1 MRQSDGGAWGEGGGR
16 QGTQEQGEGGKSEE
30 EGYESVGR
38 QEGRDSDGESS

>member
-1 MRQSDGGAWGEGGGR
+1 MAHGGKGGGR
-16 QGTQEQGEGGKSEE
+16 HGTQEEGEGGKSEE

>member
-1 MRQSDGGAWGEGGGR
+1 MRQSDGGAWREGWGR

-30 EGYESVGR
+30 EGYKSVGR